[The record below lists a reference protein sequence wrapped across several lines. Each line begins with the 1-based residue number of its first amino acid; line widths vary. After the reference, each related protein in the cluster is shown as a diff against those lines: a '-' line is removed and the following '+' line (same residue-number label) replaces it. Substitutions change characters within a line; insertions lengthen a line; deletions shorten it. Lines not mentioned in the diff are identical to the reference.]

1 MHPGEAPADYTGCQT
16 VVVMGEMLTGGRNPR
31 FAASDSEAWQK
42 TASGAREAGCQVLLG
57 VSGQASALEAGTSA
71 AEPLLQALE
80 DSGADGLYLDIT
92 QRQWTDAVHLTQL
105 AEALHR
111 AAPEK
116 KLYVEADAPVRGE
129 LDPDYAGLAAA
140 ADRIVLRV
148 PAVTDSAAAVPVCAM
163 EPLENICYALSVL
176 NDEVPA
182 QKLSLLLTAAG
193 QAWNAGSRRFSTVTG
208 DTLEAMLE
216 EGTTL
221 LFRPLRL
228 RLCGNGERG
237 CLVSGWP
244 GAGGPPAAAEL
255 LRRKRP
261 VRQHAG
267 GNADTG
273 GIVSTAQAPNR
284 GQSCRKRRGWPFIL
298 KFCGEKRKPPG
309 KHQTGPACYS
319 SSTSTNW
326 KISSMEA
333 PSTVEIS

>member
-1 MHPGEAPADYTGCQT
+1 MVHHHSPGRKGALEELPAAQRSKEHGIDKGGIQRDVLYKGQGFRS
-16 VVVMGEMLTGGRNPR
+16 VVHIRRQQNLPVPEG
-31 FAASDSEAWQK
+31 
-42 TASGAREAGCQVLLG
+42 QVLLG

-216 EGTTL
+216 EGTTYYSDRYACAYAETENGVVWYLDGRGLAARRQL
-221 LFRPLRL
+221 LNCFGVNA
-228 RLCGNGERG
+228 LC
-237 CLVSGWP
+237 VSIPEGMLTL
-244 GAGGPPAAAEL
+244 AE
-255 LRRKRP
+255 
-261 VRQHAG
+261 
-267 GNADTG
+267 
-273 GIVSTAQAPNR
+273 S
-284 GQSCRKRRGWPFIL
+284 
-298 KFCGEKRKPPG
+298 
-309 KHQTGPACYS
+309 
-319 SSTSTNW
+319 
-326 KISSMEA
+326 
-333 PSTVEIS
+333 